1 MQKNKTSVPL
11 QREDQ
16 TDLAFLRK
24 LLVICQTSCGLRF
37 WEVRVFFLLAKA
49 SLAASRTLLQQLLVC
64 LNFNLDGETY
74 SVGENKR
81 NDLYGK
87 WRQHKQLKIMEMN
100 VAWLS
105 IYNGGCMHQFQ
116 LDQLTTFRRSTKFED
131 TPPMEHIQMIAKTPN

>member
-87 WRQHKQLKIMEMN
+87 
-100 VAWLS
+100 
-105 IYNGGCMHQFQ
+105 
-116 LDQLTTFRRSTKFED
+116 
-131 TPPMEHIQMIAKTPN
+131 